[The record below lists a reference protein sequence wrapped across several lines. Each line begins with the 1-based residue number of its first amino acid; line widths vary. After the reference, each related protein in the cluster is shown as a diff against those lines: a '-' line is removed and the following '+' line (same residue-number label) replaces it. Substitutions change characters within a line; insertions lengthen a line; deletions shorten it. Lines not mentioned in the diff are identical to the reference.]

1 MMSRFTA
8 FALLFAGLFAL
19 AAGIKAIDS
28 AYKNA
33 PDTEVNIE
41 DQALDSQ
48 IKEEISKIE
57 KLHSLRNLKSIHM
70 APQQT
75 KVRLTGNGEC
85 LEVDAHAEN
94 HEMVRIKSA
103 PIDYKVQ
110 NIQICFAGDKVSRI
124 ESAFTTISLRKQ
136 ETANNSFV
144 HKDPAKVGANDI
156 MLTTA
161 MNQRP
166 KPPLRVGDLE
176 NTKVNPL
183 RLSFKRDY
191 YLPHLRNTT
200 YILQLTYDW
209 HKREAVK
216 TNEKTVQQYI
226 NRVESAP

>member
-8 FALLFAGLFAL
+8 LALVFAGLFTL
-19 AAGIKAIDS
+19 AAGITAIDS

-33 PDTEVNIE
+33 PDTEVNLE

-48 IKEEISKIE
+48 IKEEIVKIE
-57 KLHSLRNLKSIHM
+57 KLHSLRKLKSIHM

-75 KVRLTGNGEC
+75 KVRLSGNGEC
-85 LEVDAHAEN
+85 LVVDAHAEN

-110 NIQICFAGDKVSRI
+110 NIQICFTGDKVSRI
-124 ESAFTTISLRKQ
+124 ESAFTTISLQKQ
-136 ETANNSFV
+136 ETADNSFI
-144 HKDPAKVGANDI
+144 HKDPGKVGANDI
-156 MLTTA
+156 VLTTA

-166 KPPLRVGDLE
+166 KPPVRIGDLE

-209 HKREAVK
+209 HKREDVK
-216 TNEKTVQQYI
+216 TNEKTVRTYI
-226 NRVESAP
+226 NRAEN